1 MSARDSFL
9 AARQTGLG
17 GSDMAAILGLSPF
30 TTPLEV
36 YLSKRGELP
45 PTPDT
50 SLTKAGR
57 IMEQVIAAMYAEK
70 AGVKVRRCNLTI
82 RHPQHEFLIGHIDR
96 DVVGVR
102 RGVEIKNVSPRIG
115 YRWGK
120 DGEPGGIAEYYLPQ
134 VHHYMLVMDYPV
146 FDVAAYFGG
155 DDLRVYP
162 LERDPE
168 WDEILLDAGADFW
181 RNHVVPGVPPPV
193 DAGHPSTLGLLRRM
207 YPGTNGEVVLADE
220 SDAAWA
226 VVAREATAKAGEYS
240 KVADSAKAHLL
251 DRIGEAAV
259 LRFPDGSEFRRKE
272 VSRKGYTVEPSIYV
286 DARFAVAKKD

>member
-1 MSARDSFL
+1 
-9 AARQTGLG
+9 
-17 GSDMAAILGLSPF
+17 MAAILGLSPF
-30 TTPLEV
+30 SSALEV

-57 IMEQVIAAMYAEK
+57 VMEQVIAAMYAEK
-70 AGVKVRRCNLTI
+70 AGVKVRRCNLTL
-82 RHPQHEFLIGHIDR
+82 RHPKHDYLIGHIDR

-162 LERDPE
+162 LERDRE
-168 WDEILLDAGADFW
+168 WDEILLDAGSDFW
-181 RNHVVPGVPPPV
+181 NNYVLPGIPPPL
-193 DAGHPSTLGLLRRM
+193 DADHPSALGLLRRM
-207 YPGTNGEVVLADE
+207 YPGTNGEVVEASASE
-220 SDAAWA
+220 FAWA
-226 VVAREATAKAGEYS
+226 AVAREATAKATEYS

-251 DRIGEAAV
+251 DCMGPAAV

-272 VSRKGYTVEPSIYV
+272 VARKGYTVEPSSYV
-286 DARFAVAKKD
+286 DARFSPPKKD